1 MSKNMQEIIKLLIL
15 TKREFF
21 YNSKKK
27 IDV

>member
-1 MSKNMQEIIKLLIL
+1 MQEIIKVLIL